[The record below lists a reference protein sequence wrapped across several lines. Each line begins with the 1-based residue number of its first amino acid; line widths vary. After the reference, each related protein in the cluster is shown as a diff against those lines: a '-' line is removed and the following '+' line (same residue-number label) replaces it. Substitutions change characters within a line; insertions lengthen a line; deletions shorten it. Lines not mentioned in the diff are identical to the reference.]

1 MPTQQVTSNNYYIYN
16 TPQAMISLILIS
28 KQNSLQKGEKTKR
41 KKEKKANLCLCFG
54 DWTAS
59 ASLVSQ
65 LSKQSKKNSSILF
78 ITTTYSKTPKPRT
91 LPFSSSQSPSLPVQ
105 EPSSS
110 SSSSSSSLLVSSYF
124 VWSVL
129 DNFSLFCTFKRLD
142 L

>member
-41 KKEKKANLCLCFG
+41 KKEKKAHLCLCFG

-65 LSKQSKKNSSILF
+65 LSKQSKKNSSIHYHHLLQNPKATYF
-78 ITTTYSKTPKPRT
+78 AVLIITITLTTSSRT
-91 LPFSSSQSPSLPVQ
+91 IFFFFFFFFSSS
-105 EPSSS
+105 
-110 SSSSSSSLLVSSYF
+110 
-124 VWSVL
+124 
-129 DNFSLFCTFKRLD
+129 
-142 L
+142 